1 VNERHA
7 VLLFSYCQV
16 PEQLELCKGAVASI
30 LRQDIGLLDVLLV
43 DNGST
48 QPVAEWFQ
56 YIHGLD
62 NDQDVQHR
70 IHTIRNRENVS
81 PVKLCNRALAYLW
94 SLGHE
99 KVLCVADDVVLP
111 ANAYRLMNQ
120 WPRGMVCASM
130 TEQREF
136 PVTEEVHAVNECTP
150 MALGIVRKWFYDAL
164 VAKDGYYLDEGYF
177 HYASDCDMAL
187 RMAACGIRGVQLD
200 LQYFHH
206 GSASWRLLSES
217 DGRKLTDVAD
227 IDREYFFKK
236 WGFRVFDEQY
246 VASALDIN
254 FRGEQIP
261 TYQRAAAASGDS
273 K

>member
-1 VNERHA
+1 MNERHA

-56 YIHGLD
+56 YIHSLD

-70 IHTIRNRENVS
+70 IHWIRNRENVS

-111 ANAYRLMNQ
+111 KNAYRLMNQ
-120 WPRGMVCASM
+120 WPRGVVTASM
-130 TEQREF
+130 TPEREF
-136 PVTEEVHAVNECTP
+136 RRVEETHAVNTCTP
-150 MALGIVRKWFYDAL
+150 MAMSLLRKWAYDAL
-164 VAKDGYYLDEGYF
+164 IAKDGHYLDEGFF
-177 HYASDCDMAL
+177 HYASDNDFAL
-187 RMAACGIRGVQLD
+187 RLSSCGIIGVQLD
-200 LQYFHH
+200 MQYFHS
-206 GSASWRLLSES
+206 GSASWRLLSQEE
-217 DGRKLTDVAD
+217 GRKLTDQAD
-227 IDREYFFKK
+227 VDRAYFVSK
-236 WGFRVFDEQY
+236 WGFGVTDPQY
-246 VASALDIN
+246 GESATDLQ
-254 FRGEQIP
+254 FRGIP
-261 TYQRAAAASGDS
+261 VSQKAAAASGDS